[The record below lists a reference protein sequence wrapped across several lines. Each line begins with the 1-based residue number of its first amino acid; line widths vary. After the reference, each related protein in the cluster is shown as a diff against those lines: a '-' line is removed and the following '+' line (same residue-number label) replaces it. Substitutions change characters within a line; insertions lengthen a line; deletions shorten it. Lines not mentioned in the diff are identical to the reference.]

1 MKNILRASLIASLLA
16 FAGVSG
22 LYAQDDNDDAH
33 NVVIKLPEVALLDL
47 ESSAGTAIS
56 LGPDAPTEA
65 GEALD
70 FSEETNSDIWIN
82 YSSIIGSKTEPSR
95 DITVQITSG
104 KVPEGLELTAIAAK
118 DAGMGDGSMGTPT
131 AKIILDNSAQE
142 IIKGVGSAYTGNGV
156 SKGHQLTYQLALNE
170 KQGSYAKLDFD
181 NSNTLAITY
190 TLTDQ

>member
-33 NVVIKLPEVALLDL
+33 NVVITLPEVALLDL